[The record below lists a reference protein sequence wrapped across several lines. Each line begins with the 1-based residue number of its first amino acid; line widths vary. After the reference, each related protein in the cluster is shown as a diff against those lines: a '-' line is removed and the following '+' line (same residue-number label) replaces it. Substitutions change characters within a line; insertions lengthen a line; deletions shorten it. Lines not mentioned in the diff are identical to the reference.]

1 MNSLISSFMRD
12 WSIPGLCIAVV
23 HRGEVVRTLGVGLA
37 HIERNELATTST
49 RFGIASVTKPF
60 VSQAVKL
67 LESDGVLSRKD
78 RIDLHLTQLPD
89 LWRSVTVEQL
99 VSHTSLIADYFDHI
113 PQAYSS
119 PLSIAERLHVMA
131 KVPLLSSVSYSNTN
145 FLLLGELIGHTSGL
159 TWDQFLAK
167 RVFEPLQMSRTRL
180 FDPRAPDRATGYART
195 FRWLRWKYETELE
208 MVPNHVA
215 SMSPDGGLYST
226 AADLGVWLRSIS
238 HDAGTLGW
246 MEEKVADRSVLWH
259 SGGDP
264 GFSAMVVRV
273 PHVGAGCAI
282 CVNLTADAEGKMH
295 QDMFVL
301 ALKAMHS
308 SSQQEKEV

>member
-1 MNSLISSFMRD
+1 
-12 WSIPGLCIAVV
+12 
-23 HRGEVVRTLGVGLA
+23 
-37 HIERNELATTST
+37 
-49 RFGIASVTKPF
+49 
-60 VSQAVKL
+60 
-67 LESDGVLSRKD
+67 
-78 RIDLHLTQLPD
+78 
-89 LWRSVTVEQL
+89 
-99 VSHTSLIADYFDHI
+99 
-113 PQAYSS
+113 
-119 PLSIAERLHVMA
+119 
-131 KVPLLSSVSYSNTN
+131 
-145 FLLLGELIGHTSGL
+145 
-159 TWDQFLAK
+159 
-167 RVFEPLQMSRTRL
+167 
-180 FDPRAPDRATGYART
+180 
-195 FRWLRWKYETELE
+195 
-208 MVPNHVA
+208 
-215 SMSPDGGLYST
+215 LYST

-282 CVNLTADAEGKMH
+282 CVNLTADAERKMH